1 MSAQLECY
9 LLLRRTPLHGA
20 PARRAQP
27 GIMGKKR
34 KTNNKAKDASS
45 KKSKKQATPRAPSA
59 APAASPSGGGMSDTL
74 LRMKFMQKAS
84 PAPAAAPAAAPRV
97 VAEPPERK
105 LFGRRSFGGFNREI
119 ERNEASF
126 YRAHGLRYDLIP
138 AADAPK
144 PALDFGAY
152 SQGRRKDKKR

>member
-1 MSAQLECY
+1 
-9 LLLRRTPLHGA
+9 
-20 PARRAQP
+20 
-27 GIMGKKR
+27 MGKKR
-34 KTNNKAKDASS
+34 KTNNKDASS
-45 KKSKKQATPRAPSA
+45 KKSKKQATPRAPRA

>member
-1 MSAQLECY
+1 
-9 LLLRRTPLHGA
+9 
-20 PARRAQP
+20 
-27 GIMGKKR
+27 MGKKR
-34 KTNNKAKDASS
+34 KTNNKDASS

-126 YRAHGLRYDLIP
+126 YRAHGLRYDMPTEQKP
-138 AADAPK
+138 AA
-144 PALDFGAY
+144 ALDFGAY
-152 SQGRRKDKKR
+152 SQGRRKDKGRDKGKKR

>member
-1 MSAQLECY
+1 
-9 LLLRRTPLHGA
+9 
-20 PARRAQP
+20 
-27 GIMGKKR
+27 MGKKR
-34 KTNNKAKDASS
+34 KTNNKDAG

-74 LRMKFMQKAS
+74 LRMKFMQKSS

-138 AADAPK
+138 AAEK
-144 PALDFGAY
+144 PAALDFGAY

>member
-1 MSAQLECY
+1 
-9 LLLRRTPLHGA
+9 
-20 PARRAQP
+20 
-27 GIMGKKR
+27 MGKKR
-34 KTNNKAKDASS
+34 KTNNKDAG
-45 KKSKKQATPRAPSA
+45 KKSKKQATPRAPRA
-59 APAASPSGGGMSDTL
+59 APAASPSGAMSDTL

-126 YRAHGLRYDLIP
+126 YRAHGLRYDAVPVAERKP
-138 AADAPK
+138 A
-144 PALDFGAY
+144 ALDFGAY

>member
-1 MSAQLECY
+1 
-9 LLLRRTPLHGA
+9 
-20 PARRAQP
+20 
-27 GIMGKKR
+27 MGKKR
-34 KTNNKAKDASS
+34 KTNNKDASS
-45 KKSKKQATPRAPSA
+45 KKSKNQATPRAPSA
-59 APAASPSGGGMSDTL
+59 APAASPAGGGMSDTL
-74 LRMKFMQKAS
+74 LRMKFMQKSS

>member
-1 MSAQLECY
+1 
-9 LLLRRTPLHGA
+9 
-20 PARRAQP
+20 
-27 GIMGKKR
+27 MGKKR
-34 KTNNKAKDASS
+34 KTNNKDAG
-45 KKSKKQATPRAPSA
+45 KKTKKQATPRAPRA

-74 LRMKFMQKAS
+74 LRMKFMQKSS

-126 YRAHGLRYDLIP
+126 YRAHGLRYDVVP

-152 SQGRRKDKKR
+152 SQGRRKDKGRDKGKKR